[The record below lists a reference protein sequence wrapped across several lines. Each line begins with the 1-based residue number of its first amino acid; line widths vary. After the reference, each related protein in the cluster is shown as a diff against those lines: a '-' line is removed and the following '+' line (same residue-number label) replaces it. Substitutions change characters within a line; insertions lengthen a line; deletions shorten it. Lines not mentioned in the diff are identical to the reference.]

1 MPDAFIRGI
10 PRAEDRVDEYRHVA
24 SYASA
29 APATSSAHGDFRFD
43 FHCPGLTSF
52 RPNSHYFRC
61 HACAY
66 SKERRLLPD
75 HECLKGFSS

>member
-29 APATSSAHGDFRFD
+29 APATSSAHADFRFD

-52 RPNSHYFRC
+52 HPKQSLFPL
-61 HACAY
+61 
-66 SKERRLLPD
+66 S
-75 HECLKGFSS
+75 CLCVLEGAPPFTGS

>member
-29 APATSSAHGDFRFD
+29 APATSPAHGDFRFD
-43 FHCPGLTSF
+43 FYCPGLTSF
-52 RPNSHYFRC
+52 HPKQSLFC
-61 HACAY
+61 HAYAY

>member
-29 APATSSAHGDFRFD
+29 ASATSSAHADFRFD
-43 FHCPGLTSF
+43 FHCPRLTSF
-52 RPNSHYFRC
+52 HPKQSLFRC

-66 SKERRLLPD
+66 SKERCLLPD
-75 HECLKGFSS
+75 HECLKAFSA

>member
-43 FHCPGLTSF
+43 FHCPGL
-52 RPNSHYFRC
+52 
-61 HACAY
+61 
-66 SKERRLLPD
+66 
-75 HECLKGFSS
+75 